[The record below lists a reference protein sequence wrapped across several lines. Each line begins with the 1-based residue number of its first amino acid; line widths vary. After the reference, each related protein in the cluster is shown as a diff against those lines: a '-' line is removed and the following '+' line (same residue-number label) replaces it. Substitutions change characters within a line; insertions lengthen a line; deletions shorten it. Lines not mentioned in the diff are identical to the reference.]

1 MAGDSLAGLLDW
13 ALARLDQPLAL
24 EDLAQAAHLSK
35 RTLARRFQ
43 ATIGM
48 TPMQW
53 LLAQRIR
60 RAQQL
65 LEATDEPVER
75 VAELAGFG
83 SPANLRQHFSRSTGV
98 SPLSYRRTFRHRG
111 TAA

>member
-1 MAGDSLAGLLDW
+1 VGEAVAG
-13 ALARLDQPLAL
+13 
-24 EDLAQAAHLSK
+24 
-35 RTLARRFQ
+35 T
-43 ATIGM
+43 

-75 VAELAGFG
+75 IAEMAGFG
-83 SPANLRQHFSRSTGV
+83 SPANLRQHFSRATGV

-111 TAA
+111 VAA